1 MIFVCP
7 AQLPTMLHPFWILMV
22 KVSVLV
28 EVGSGI
34 EVELGNSK
42 VAWSCVGG
50 CISTYLVGKI
60 YLV

>member
-1 MIFVCP
+1 
-7 AQLPTMLHPFWILMV
+7 MLHPFWILMV

-50 CISTYLVGKI
+50 CISTYLVGEI